1 MDLLHTILTYFAIL
15 LFISVGLSSISAKWD
30 YRVKITW
37 LYVIYFLS
45 GLVVIPYGLIVQDF
59 MKTSLFWAKI
69 LTPVSTLVNLKWEI
83 IGQENI
89 DRKKPYVVVCNHQ
102 SSIDVLAVQEM
113 WSLFDKI
120 VIVGKKA
127 LKYAGPFGLAMTLG
141 GAIFVDRAKSEKGR
155 KAVNEAGQKAK
166 ESGCSLFVFPE
177 GTRNSGGGLLPFK
190 KGAFHV
196 ALDVQMPILPIVVSE
211 YKFLGPS
218 RHDQFPGGKV
228 VIQILPA
235 IETDHHS
242 KDTIDDLIKET
253 RDVMMNTL
261 MNLE

>member
-1 MDLLHTILTYFAIL
+1 
-15 LFISVGLSSISAKWD
+15 
-30 YRVKITW
+30 
-37 LYVIYFLS
+37 
-45 GLVVIPYGLIVQDF
+45 
-59 MKTSLFWAKI
+59 
-69 LTPVSTLVNLKWEI
+69 
-83 IGQENI
+83 
-89 DRKKPYVVVCNHQ
+89 
-102 SSIDVLAVQEM
+102 M
-113 WSLFDKI
+113 WSLFDRI
-120 VIVGKKA
+120 AIVGKKA
-127 LKYAGPFGLAMTLG
+127 LQYAGPFGLAMTLE

-166 ESGCSLFVFPE
+166 ESGCSLFLFPE

-211 YKFLGPS
+211 YKFLGKVHKLPSLHYAIYWWRQFLFLQGPS

-253 RDVMMNTL
+253 RDVMMKTL
-261 MNLE
+261 KNLE